1 MNYSKLESG
10 AFDTL
15 IYSLSSVTTFSL
27 DYQLNKKLDGILNTS
42 SFNTGIIG
50 SKGFA
55 KIWADTKINFQFT
68 EKLDAEIRFWAS
80 NFINNVNP
88 PRQFRTYLSGGVD
101 PNFTSYVYDRT
112 GKSSVTILQNQYINE
127 GPGLRGY
134 LTNKDGYPIS
144 TTNSAWGINIS
155 PSLPFFIDIVGGKE
169 FEDTYTTAGL
179 QFGPL
184 ILPLYQSWELE
195 NKSAKD
201 FNWVKNR
208 IRITFNFNINLFGFS
223 L

>member
-15 IYSLSSVTTFSL
+15 LYSLGSVTTFSF
-27 DYQLNKKLDGILNTS
+27 DYQLNRKLDGILNTS

-55 KIWADTKINFQFT
+55 KIWADTKINFQFN
-68 EKLDAEIRFWAS
+68 EKLNTEIRFWTG
-80 NFINNVNP
+80 NFINNTNP
-88 PRQFRTYLSGGVD
+88 PKQFRTYLSGGVD

-112 GKSSVTILQNQYINE
+112 GKSSVAILQNQYINQ

-134 LTNKDGYPIS
+134 LTNKDGTPIS
-144 TTNSAWGINIS
+144 TMKSSWGINVS
-155 PSLPFFIDIVGGKE
+155 SKLPFFIDIVGGKE
-169 FEDTYTTAGL
+169 FENTYSAAGV

-184 ILPLYQSWELE
+184 ILPLYQSWELDS
-195 NKSAKD
+195 KSAKD
-201 FNWVKNR
+201 LNWVKNR
-208 IRITFNFNINLFGFS
+208 MRISFSANINFFG